1 MGTTEVYVEDGIG
14 YLVFSTPGKLNAF
27 TRSMRQRFVE
37 GLRRHEAD
45 DAVEAVIVTGD
56 GDAFCAGQDLNE
68 SASWGDDVPW
78 VEEFEDLYR
87 TVWTMSKPVVAAI
100 PGVAAGGGFQ
110 VALLCDSR
118 IASTTARMGQP
129 EVANGLA
136 SITGAWLMRRSLGD
150 MRARELALSAR
161 LVEGEELL
169 RLGLV
174 DEMVEADAL
183 RDRTVAVARRLASL
197 PTQAF
202 ARSKRWMFDSI
213 ESEMTAVFAEAVGLH
228 RTLFAEGVSQ
238 KGSRDFVAKVTAA
251 DVETR

>member
-27 TRSMRQRFVE
+27 TRSMRERFLE

-45 DAVEAVIVTGD
+45 DTVEAVIVTGE

-68 SASWGDDVPW
+68 SASWDDGVPW

-87 TVWTMSKPVVAAI
+87 TVWTTSKPVIAAI

-110 VALLCDSR
+110 LALLCDAR

-169 RLGLV
+169 RLGIV
-174 DEMVEADAL
+174 DEMVEADGVRERAI
-183 RDRTVAVARRLASL
+183 AVARKLASS
-197 PTQAF
+197 PSQAF
-202 ARSKRWMFDSI
+202 ASSKRWLFDSI
-213 ESEMTAVFAEAVGLH
+213 EAEMRRVFEDAVALH
-228 RTLFAEGVSQ
+228 RALFAEGVSQ
-238 KGSRDFVAKVTAA
+238 KGSRDFVAKVAA
-251 DVETR
+251 DVESR